1 MLKLKLS
8 FLFCALLSFSAL
20 AQDVKPSEESL
31 KKLLEVT
38 EVRQLVGSVFAQM
51 DGMMSQSIEQTIG
64 DKVMTD
70 AEKKAISTMR
80 IKSVEIMQQ
89 ELSWESLETFYLQ
102 IYRDTFTQEEI
113 DGMLVF
119 YASPAGKAMIKKM
132 PLLMQKSMGE
142 MQKRMGPLMQK
153 LTKMHQ
159 ETFAELKNK
168 K

>member
-8 FLFCALLSFSAL
+8 FLFCALLSFSTL

-38 EVRQLVGSVFAQM
+38 EARKMVDSMFAQI
-51 DGMMSQSIEQTIG
+51 DGMTNQSIKQNIG

-80 IKSVEIMQQ
+80 SKTVEIMEQ
-89 ELSWESLETFYLQ
+89 ELSWGSFESSYLQ

-119 YASPAGKAMIKKM
+119 YSSPAGKAVIKKM

-142 MQKRMGPLMQK
+142 VQKRMGPLMQK
-153 LTKMHQ
+153 LTKIQ
-159 ETFAELKNK
+159 KETFAELKK
-168 K
+168 